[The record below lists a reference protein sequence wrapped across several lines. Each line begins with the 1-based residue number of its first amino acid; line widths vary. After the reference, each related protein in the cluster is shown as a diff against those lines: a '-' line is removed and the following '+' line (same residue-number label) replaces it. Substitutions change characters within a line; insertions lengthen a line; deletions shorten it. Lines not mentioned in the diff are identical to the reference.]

1 MPDSLDAFRYMSYV
15 RLRWRLVAVSC
26 VTAMALA
33 GAVSAVLTREYTATA
48 RIVIEAPAGAD
59 PRSAMA
65 VSPIYLES
73 LRTYEQFASSDSLFQ
88 KATDRFK
95 LRALM
100 GARPIEGLKR
110 SVLKVGVVRNTRIL
124 EISATLPDASKA
136 QALAQFLAEQTV
148 TLNQSL
154 ITRGGND
161 LVDAVE
167 QQRREAQARLDRTE
181 KEWSQA
187 LATEPVDDLQNA
199 IFQASQS
206 RAGLEERIANQR
218 LDLTDTA
225 GSTQEQSNAR
235 ARLQELQRQLE
246 TLNRD
251 TAEKE
256 KVLAGRLARKE
267 RLEAERKA
275 DLTAMEAIEK
285 RARETRDDLGYR
297 GERLTIIDPGVV
309 PERPSFPNIPL
320 NLSVA
325 LLLGLLLPLV
335 YLALELSYQQQR
347 AGTRRGVLQALA
359 QTRAQPHD
367 D

>member
-15 RLRWRLVAVSC
+15 RLRWRLAALSC
-26 VTAMALA
+26 LTALVLA
-33 GAVSAVLTREYTATA
+33 GAVSLLLPREYTATA
-48 RIVIEAPAGAD
+48 RIVIETPAGAD

-73 LRTYEQFASSDSLFQ
+73 LKTYEQFAASDSLFQ
-88 KATDRFK
+88 KAAERFQ

-100 GARPIEGLKR
+100 GNRPFEGLKR

-124 EISATLPDASKA
+124 EISATLPDAAKA

-148 TLNQSL
+148 ALNQSL

-167 QQRREAQARLDRTE
+167 QQRREAQAQLDRTE
-181 KEWSQA
+181 KEWSAA
-187 LATEPVDDLQNA
+187 LASEPVDDLQNA
-199 IFQASQS
+199 IFQASQL
-206 RAGLEERIANQR
+206 RASLEERIANQR
-218 LDLTDTA
+218 LDLTA
-225 GSTQEQSNAR
+225 AANASQEQNSAR
-235 ARLQELQRQLE
+235 TRLEELRRQLE
-246 TLNRD
+246 TLNRE

-275 DLTAMEAIEK
+275 NLTALEAIEK
-285 RARETRDDLGYR
+285 RVRETRDDLGYR
-297 GERLTIIDPGVV
+297 GERLTVIDPGVV
-309 PERPSFPNIPL
+309 PERPSSPNIPL

-347 AGTRRGVLQALA
+347 AGSRRGVLQALA
-359 QTRAQPHD
+359 QTRD
-367 D
+367 E